1 MFTKTGLRR
10 SNWFSTMPKAI
21 NRISL
26 LCLVLSFAHAS
37 AAGYQSIDSIKQSAR
52 QFVETHTRA
61 NYGQQGDIE
70 VGRLDS
76 RLKLNQCQLPLEA
89 YLPTG
94 SRDLGRFTVGIRCN
108 DERPW
113 SIHVPVTVA
122 VYQDVIVITKPL
134 PRGTILEQENMRV
147 MKYDMSQLP
156 AGYVE
161 DQQDAVGME
170 LTRRLASDTPLTTN
184 LIRKPKIIKRGQQVS
199 IIARSGGMEV
209 RMMGKALEHG
219 AVGERIR
226 VQNLRSKKKVEG
238 TVTPSGDVRVDI

>member
-1 MFTKTGLRR
+1 
-10 SNWFSTMPKAI
+10 
-21 NRISL
+21 
-26 LCLVLSFAHAS
+26 
-37 AAGYQSIDSIKQSAR
+37 
-52 QFVETHTRA
+52 
-61 NYGQQGDIE
+61 
-70 VGRLDS
+70 
-76 RLKLNQCQLPLEA
+76 
-89 YLPTG
+89 
-94 SRDLGRFTVGIRCN
+94 
-108 DERPW
+108 
-113 SIHVPVTVA
+113 VPVTVA
-122 VYQDVIVITKPL
+122 VYKDVIVITKPL